1 MFVDAES
8 LGTFAGYIG
17 SLFIFGFAIVRVLD
31 RKAET
36 RQDRMEKRHAEE
48 MSAIRQDLADKHY
61 SNTREFQS
69 LHQRVNDVKDRHVKQ
84 ETHDRD
90 IAMIRDSIKEFRA
103 EIKQEINSGV
113 VVFNQSLGD
122 LRKDFTG
129 LLMDIASRLKLP
141 ND

>member
-1 MFVDAES
+1 VGSEAVWQVLGFIVS
-8 LGTFAGYIG
+8 LGV
-17 SLFIFGFAIVRVLD
+17 LGFAIVRVLD

-36 RQDRMEKRHAEE
+36 RQDLMEKRHAEE

-61 SNTREFQS
+61 SNNREFQS
-69 LHQRVNDVKDRHVKQ
+69 LHQRVNDVKDRYVKQ

-129 LLMDIASRLKLP
+129 LLMDIASRLNLP

>member
-1 MFVDAES
+1 VGSEPVWQVLGFVVS
-8 LGTFAGYIG
+8 LGV
-17 SLFIFGFAIVRVLD
+17 LGFAIVRVLD

-36 RQDRMEKRHAEE
+36 RQEWMEKRHAEE

-69 LHQRVNDVKDRHVKQ
+69 LHQRVNDVKDRYVKQ

-103 EIKQEINSGV
+103 EMKQEINSGM

-141 ND
+141 NE

>member
-1 MFVDAES
+1 MGTEPVWQVLGFIVS
-8 LGTFAGYIG
+8 LGV
-17 SLFIFGFAIVRVLD
+17 FGFTIVRVLD

-48 MSAIRQDLADKHY
+48 MTAIRQDLADKHY
-61 SNTREFQS
+61 SNTRDVQT
-69 LHQRVNDVKDRHVKQ
+69 LHQRVNEVRDRYVKQ

-90 IAMIRDSIKEFRA
+90 IALIRDSIKDFRA
-103 EIKQEINSGV
+103 EMKQEINSGM

-129 LLMDIASRLKLP
+129 LLMDIASKLKP

>member
-1 MFVDAES
+1 VGSEPVWQVLGFIVS
-8 LGTFAGYIG
+8 LGV
-17 SLFIFGFAIVRVLD
+17 LGFAIVRVLD

-36 RQDRMEKRHAEE
+36 RQDLMEKRHAEE

-61 SNTREFQS
+61 SNNREFQS

>member
-1 MFVDAES
+1 LGSEPVWQVLGFVVS
-8 LGTFAGYIG
+8 LGV
-17 SLFIFGFAIVRVLD
+17 LGFAIVRVLD

-36 RQDRMEKRHAEE
+36 RQEWMEKRHAEE

-69 LHQRVNDVKDRHVKQ
+69 LHQRVNDVKDRYVKQ

-103 EIKQEINSGV
+103 EMKQEINSGM

-141 ND
+141 NE

>member
-1 MFVDAES
+1 VGSEPVWQVLGFVVS
-8 LGTFAGYIG
+8 LGV
-17 SLFIFGFAIVRVLD
+17 LGFAIVRVLD

-36 RQDRMEKRHAEE
+36 RQDLMEKRHAEE

-69 LHQRVNDVKDRHVKQ
+69 LHQRVNDVKDRYVKQ

-103 EIKQEINSGV
+103 EMKQEINSGM

-141 ND
+141 NE

>member
-1 MFVDAES
+1 MGSEPVWQVLGFVVS
-8 LGTFAGYIG
+8 LGV
-17 SLFIFGFAIVRVLD
+17 LGFAIVRVLD

-36 RQDRMEKRHAEE
+36 RQDLMEKRHAEE

-69 LHQRVNDVKDRHVKQ
+69 LHQRVNDVKDRYVKQ

-103 EIKQEINSGV
+103 EMKQEINSGM

-141 ND
+141 NE

>member
-1 MFVDAES
+1 VGSEAVWQVLGFIVS
-8 LGTFAGYIG
+8 LGV
-17 SLFIFGFAIVRVLD
+17 LGFAIVRVLD

-36 RQDRMEKRHAEE
+36 RQDLMEKRHAEE

-69 LHQRVNDVKDRHVKQ
+69 LHQRVNDVKDRYVKQ

>member
-1 MFVDAES
+1 MGSEPVWQVLGFVVS
-8 LGTFAGYIG
+8 LGV
-17 SLFIFGFAIVRVLD
+17 LGFAIVRVLD

-36 RQDRMEKRHAEE
+36 RQEWMEKRHAEE

-69 LHQRVNDVKDRHVKQ
+69 LHQRVNDVKDRYVKQ

-103 EIKQEINSGV
+103 EMKQEINSGM

-141 ND
+141 NE

>member
-1 MFVDAES
+1 VGSEAVWQVLGFIVS
-8 LGTFAGYIG
+8 LGV
-17 SLFIFGFAIVRVLD
+17 LGFAIVRVLD

-36 RQDRMEKRHAEE
+36 RQDLMEKRHAEE

-69 LHQRVNDVKDRHVKQ
+69 LHQRVNDVKDRYVKQ

-103 EIKQEINSGV
+103 EMKQEINSGM

>member
-1 MFVDAES
+1 LGSEPVWQVLGFVVS
-8 LGTFAGYIG
+8 LGV
-17 SLFIFGFAIVRVLD
+17 LGFAIVRVLD

-36 RQDRMEKRHAEE
+36 RQDLMEKRHAEE

-69 LHQRVNDVKDRHVKQ
+69 LHQRVNDVKDRYVKQ

-103 EIKQEINSGV
+103 EMKQEINSGM

-141 ND
+141 NE

>member
-1 MFVDAES
+1 LGSEPVWQVLGFVVS
-8 LGTFAGYIG
+8 LGV
-17 SLFIFGFAIVRVLD
+17 FGFAIVRVLD

-36 RQDRMEKRHAEE
+36 RQEWMEKRHAEE

-69 LHQRVNDVKDRHVKQ
+69 LHQRVNDVKDRYVKQ

-103 EIKQEINSGV
+103 EMKQEINSGM

-141 ND
+141 NE